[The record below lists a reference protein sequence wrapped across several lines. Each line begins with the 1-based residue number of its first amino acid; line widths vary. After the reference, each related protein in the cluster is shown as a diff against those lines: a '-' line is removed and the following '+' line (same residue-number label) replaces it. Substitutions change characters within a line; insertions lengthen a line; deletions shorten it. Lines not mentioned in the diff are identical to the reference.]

1 MADGAEERVPDP
13 LTAFI
18 SRSLRAEVTDVRE
31 EIVRDT
37 TDVELD
43 RISFLQDGAPRTL
56 IVKRVPPH
64 SSLEVKLLPH
74 LARKTDRVPS
84 VHARGIPPTTVP
96 AWPWLLIEDLLDA
109 ARPEDLEGIVRAKIA
124 VERAVAADGPA
135 LVALGV
141 PRIARRGA
149 LAEWPEVLVHG
160 ALGRANAALADRGVV
175 LMEWRQASL
184 GAGLTDVVRLARDAG
199 VPAEPLAELYAAGVD
214 RALSAEALRAAEEL
228 L

>member
-1 MADGAEERVPDP
+1 MAEERAPDP
-13 LTAFI
+13 LNAFI
-18 SRSLRAEVTDVRE
+18 SRSLRAEVSDVRE

-43 RISFLQDGAPRTL
+43 RISFVQDGAARTL

-74 LARKTDRVPS
+74 LARKTDRVPN

-109 ARPEDLEGIVRAKIA
+109 PHADDLEEILRAKVVI
-124 VERAVAADGPA
+124 ERAVAADGPA

-141 PRIARRGA
+141 PRIARRGP

-160 ALGRANAALADRGVV
+160 ALGRANTALADRGVV

-184 GAGLTDVVRLARDAG
+184 GSGLTDVVRLARDAG
-199 VPAEPLAELYAAGVD
+199 VPVDPLAELYAAESG
-214 RALSAEALRAAEEL
+214 RALTREALDAAAEL

>member
-1 MADGAEERVPDP
+1 MNRMGEESVSDP

-18 SRSLRAEVTDVRE
+18 SRSLRADVSDVSE

-37 TDVELD
+37 TEVELD
-43 RISFLQDGAPRTL
+43 RVHFTQDGNRRSL

-64 SSLEVKLLPH
+64 SSLEVRLLPH
-74 LARKTDRVPS
+74 LARKTDRVPG

-109 ARPEDLEGIVRAKIA
+109 PPAADLEAIVRAKVAI
-124 VERAVAADGPA
+124 ERAVAGDGPA

-149 LAEWPEVLVHG
+149 LAAWPEVLVHG
-160 ALGRANAALADRGVV
+160 ALGPANAVLTGRGVV
-175 LMEWRQASL
+175 LMEWRSASL
-184 GAGLTDVVRLARDAG
+184 GSGLTDIVRLARDAG
-199 VPAEPLAELYAAGVD
+199 VEPRPLADLYAAAAGQSL
-214 RALSAEALRAAEEL
+214 RPGMTEAAAEL

>member
-43 RISFLQDGAPRTL
+43 RISFVQDGAPRTL

>member
-1 MADGAEERVPDP
+1 MAEQRAPDP

-18 SRSLRAEVTDVRE
+18 SRSLRADVSDVRE

-37 TDVELD
+37 TEVELD
-43 RISFLQDGAPRTL
+43 RIRFVQDGAPRSL
-56 IVKRVPPH
+56 VVKRVPPH

-74 LARKTDRVPS
+74 LARKTDRVPT

-96 AWPWLLIEDLLDA
+96 AWPWLLVEDLLDA
-109 ARPEDLEGIVRAKIA
+109 PPVDDLDAIVRAKVA

-160 ALGRANAALADRGVV
+160 ALGRANTALTDRGAV
-175 LMEWRQASL
+175 LLEWRQASL
-184 GAGLTDVVRLARDAG
+184 GSGLTDVVRLARDAG
-199 VPAEPLAELYAAGVD
+199 VPADPLAVLYAAESG
-214 RALSAEALRAAEEL
+214 RSLTAEALEAASDL